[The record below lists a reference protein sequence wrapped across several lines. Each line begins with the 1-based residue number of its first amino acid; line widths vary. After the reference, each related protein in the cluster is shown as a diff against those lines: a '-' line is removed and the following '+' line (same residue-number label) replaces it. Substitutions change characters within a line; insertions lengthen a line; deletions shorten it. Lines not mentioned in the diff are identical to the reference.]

1 LSDRWSNKQNGIDQ
15 FRWFY
20 PTDIPLYP
28 TKTGCIMND
37 PIDVLITLAFTDE
50 LMKQISEVSPRLSV
64 EKIVARKTEE
74 VSDEVWKRVEIL
86 YTNRVLPKPEQA
98 PHLRWIQFHWAGL
111 DHALNDP
118 ILHREGIN
126 ITSMSGASAT
136 QMAEHA
142 VMMMLALGHHL
153 PDIFAHQ
160 KRAEWPSGRWELFNP
175 HELRGSTVGI
185 VGYGSIG
192 RQIARLLQVFGATV
206 LATKRD
212 VFHPEDTGYTREG
225 LGDPGGDLVNRL
237 YPPQALCSMLK
248 ECDYVVVTLPRTATT
263 HGLLGA
269 KELTALKPNAFLV
282 DISRGEIVDHTA
294 LILLRE
300 HKIAGAALD
309 VYPVEPLLA
318 DSPLWKL
325 PNVILTPHIA
335 GFSPH
340 YDQRAADL
348 FIQNLQRYLEEL
360 PLYNLLDLN
369 LEY

>member
-1 LSDRWSNKQNGIDQ
+1 MD
-15 FRWFY
+15 
-20 PTDIPLYP
+20 
-28 TKTGCIMND
+28 D

-50 LMKQISEVSPRLSV
+50 LMKQISEVSPRLEV
-64 EKIVARKTEE
+64 EKIVARNADEI
-74 VSDEVWKRVEIL
+74 SDDVWKRVEVL

-98 PHLRWIQFHWAGL
+98 PRLRWVQFHWAGL
-111 DHALNDP
+111 DHALEEP
-118 ILHREGIN
+118 ILQREGMS
-126 ITSMSGASAT
+126 ITSMSGASAS

-153 PDIFAHQ
+153 LEVFAHQ
-160 KRAEWPSGRWELFNP
+160 KRAEWPSGRWNLFSP

-185 VGYGSIG
+185 IGYGSIG
-192 RQIARLLQVFGATV
+192 RQIARVLQIFGATV

-212 VFHPEDTGYTREG
+212 VLHPEDNGYILEG

-237 YPPQALCSMLK
+237 YPPQALSSMLK
-248 ECDYVVVTLPRTATT
+248 ECDYVVVALPHTTATL
-263 HGLLGA
+263 GLLGA
-269 KELTALKPNAFLV
+269 KELSAFKPGAYLV
-282 DISRGEIVDHTA
+282 DISRGEIVDHNA
-294 LILLRE
+294 LIPLLRE

-309 VYPVEPLLA
+309 VFPVEPLPA

-340 YDQRAADL
+340 YDERAVDL
-348 FIQNLQRYLEEL
+348 FTQNVHRYLEEL
-360 PLYNLLDLN
+360 PLYNRLDLT